1 MKITISKS
9 LMLRKSSFTFLFIIL
24 ISSVAIA
31 QRKNNSNCSLDTNCI
46 FNNDPILI
54 DLDIDHDETIEAN
67 NKSFTIL
74 SIDSLRYVSL
84 MQSAIYCLDTT
95 INNQFINIISDSQL
109 VVNAKDIHYMYTS
122 KFENDDDRIINKD
135 TDVVYGVL
143 PTYWGMIPKLNIVVI
158 SSVDLNG
165 AFATANLI
173 DVNSGKII
181 PDLSSFDNGTIEYLP
196 NKSNDYIVSYSNSIF
211 EEEEAEV
218 SIIKVED
225 KHKKYCLDLFAIA
238 NLKRQRI
245 ENLAW
250 VSKKSFC
257 FSSIKFFDGL
267 EQENFYE
274 VILK

>member
-1 MKITISKS
+1 MKITISKL
-9 LMLRKSSFTFLFIIL
+9 LMLRKSSFAFFIIIL
-24 ISSVAIA
+24 ISSGAIA
-31 QRKNNSNCSLDTNCI
+31 QRKNKSNSSLDTNCI
-46 FNNDPILI
+46 YNNDPILI

-74 SIDSLRYVSL
+74 SIDSLRYVLL
-84 MQSAIYCLDTT
+84 MQSAKSCLDTI
-95 INNQFINIISDSQL
+95 INNQFVDVISDSQL
-109 VVNAKDIHYMYTS
+109 VVNAKDIHYLYTS
-122 KFENDDDRIINKD
+122 KFENDDDKIINKD
-135 TDVVYGVL
+135 TQFVYGVL
-143 PTYWGMIPKLNIVVI
+143 PTYWGIIPELNIVVI
-158 SSVDLNG
+158 SCVDLND
-165 AFATANLI
+165 AYATANLI
-173 DVNSGKII
+173 DLNSGKII

-211 EEEEAEV
+211 EEEAEV
-218 SIIKVED
+218 SIIKVEY
-225 KHKKYCLDLFAIA
+225 KRKKYCLDLFAIA

-257 FSSIKFFDGL
+257 FSSVKFFDGL

>member
-1 MKITISKS
+1 
-9 LMLRKSSFTFLFIIL
+9 MLRKSSFAFLIL
-24 ISSVAIA
+24 ILINSIAIGQRSNSSAF
-31 QRKNNSNCSLDTNCI
+31 SLDTNCV

-54 DLDIDHDETIEAN
+54 DLDIDHDERIEAN
-67 NKSFTIL
+67 NKSFIIL
-74 SIDSLRYVSL
+74 SIDSLRYISL

-95 INNQFINIISDSQL
+95 INNQFVNLISDSQL
-109 VVNAKDIHYMYTS
+109 VVNANDIHYLYTS
-122 KFENDDDRIINKD
+122 EFENDDDKIINKD

-143 PTYWGMIPKLNIVVI
+143 PAYWGMIPKLNIVII
-158 SSVDLNG
+158 SCVDLND

-225 KHKKYCLDLFAIA
+225 KHKKYCLNLFAIA

-245 ENLAW
+245 ESLAW

-257 FSSIKFFDGL
+257 FSTLKFFDGL

>member
-1 MKITISKS
+1 
-9 LMLRKSSFTFLFIIL
+9 MLRKSSFAFIFLIL
-24 ISSVAIA
+24 INSIAIG
-31 QRKNNSNCSLDTNCI
+31 QRKNNATFSLDTNCV

-54 DLDIDHDETIEAN
+54 DLDIDHDERIEAN
-67 NKSFTIL
+67 NKSFIIL
-74 SIDSLRYVSL
+74 SIDSIRYASL
-84 MQSAIYCLDTT
+84 MKSASYNLDTT
-95 INNQFINIISDSQL
+95 INEQIVDVISDSQL
-109 VVNAKDIHYMYTS
+109 VVKGYVFKYSYTS
-122 KFENDDDRIINKD
+122 QFENDDDKIINKD

-143 PTYWGMIPKLNIVVI
+143 PAYWGMIPKLNIVII
-158 SSVDLNG
+158 SCVDLND

-173 DVNSGKII
+173 DLNSGKII

-218 SIIKVED
+218 SIIKVEGN
-225 KHKKYCLDLFAIA
+225 HKKYCLNLFAIA

-257 FSSIKFFDGL
+257 FSTLKFFDGL